1 MGKSGLILGKNVKI
15 KLIQAE
21 SGKKLFN
28 PGKKSEKKVNPGR
41 KWEKVV

>member
-1 MGKSGLILGKNVKI
+1 VGKIGLIMGKKMKI

-28 PGKKSEKKVNPGR
+28 PGKK
-41 KWEKVV
+41 WETKS